1 MRNRFFIF
9 LAFSFF
15 LLVGSPV
22 FATHIVGGEFTYRSL
37 GNNDYEIRLT
47 VYRDCFNGQ
56 APFDDPAIVSF
67 FDAFNQEVLTVN
79 LDRGPIVQIPNLV
92 NSPCIVVPTSV
103 CYEVT
108 TYVGTVNLPPLA
120 GGYQMAYQRC
130 CRNGTINNIA
140 NPGQTGATYYAK
152 IPSPGITT
160 SNSSPVFTQLP
171 PTYICAG
178 FPFTFDHSA
187 VDFDGDSLVYALSTP
202 LAGLSNINPAGNPT
216 APPYTDVQWQAPY
229 SLANVFGG
237 TPLQINPQ
245 TGIMTATPS
254 TIGQF
259 VYGVRVKEYRN
270 GLYLGETKR
279 EFQVNVVNCQGLVVS
294 TIASPVIVCGSNTA
308 SFTNASIGASG
319 YLWNFG
325 DPTTT
330 ADVSIDP
337 NPAYTYPDT
346 GTYTAQLIALSST
359 SDLCNDTSYATVH
372 VYPQLVPD
380 FAIEHDLC
388 LNNAQFLDST
398 MSYSGVVNGWNWN
411 FGDGGTSTSQNPSH
425 VYNAPGTYVVQ
436 LNLLTTEGCSGTTV
450 DTVQIFQQLDAQVDT
465 IIPAICPTACTGVA
479 AVIAASGLAPIGYLW
494 STGDT
499 TATIDSLCPGP
510 YSVTITD
517 SLGCTQSRSIDIVY
531 TFNNLIS
538 DLQAA
543 ACDVS
548 CNGSAQAE
556 ISGGTMPYS
565 YLWSNGDI
573 TAQADSLCP
582 GIYTVQASDSNGC
595 LVIDSVEV
603 LSSFQALIQN
613 QQNVR
618 CFGECNGGAAV
629 FAVGGTNP
637 YTFTWSDG
645 QIGTAAQGWCIG
657 MYYVTT
663 TDSAGC
669 TEIDSVL
676 VTQPDL
682 LIDSLSVRDEK
693 CPKECNGFVS
703 VIAQGGTLP
712 YSYAWNNGNPD
723 VIDQLSGLCPGWNY
737 VETVDANG
745 CVVKDSVEIKT
756 SFSLPVIDTYPEK
769 DTIYQG
775 QSTLLIADPALG
787 YDYLWSNGTSL
798 NDSTLADPNATP
810 QQPSSYVLKVTDGN
824 GCVNFDTLQV
834 FVITGYC
841 QGSNV
846 FVPNAFTPDGNGHND
861 RFLVHAKGIREIA
874 LSIFNRWGEEVFQT
888 RDIEQG
894 WDGTYKGKEAPADVY
909 VYHLT
914 VVCFDNNRTF
924 HKGNITLIR

>member
-1 MRNRFFIF
+1 
-9 LAFSFF
+9 
-15 LLVGSPV
+15 
-22 FATHIVGGEFTYRSL
+22 
-37 GNNDYEIRLT
+37 
-47 VYRDCFNGQ
+47 
-56 APFDDPAIVSF
+56 
-67 FDAFNQEVLTVN
+67 
-79 LDRGPIVQIPNLV
+79 
-92 NSPCIVVPTSV
+92 
-103 CYEVT
+103 
-108 TYVGTVNLPPLA
+108 
-120 GGYQMAYQRC
+120 
-130 CRNGTINNIA
+130 
-140 NPGQTGATYYAK
+140 
-152 IPSPGITT
+152 
-160 SNSSPVFTQLP
+160 
-171 PTYICAG
+171 
-178 FPFTFDHSA
+178 
-187 VDFDGDSLVYALSTP
+187 
-202 LAGLSNINPAGNPT
+202 
-216 APPYTDVQWQAPY
+216 
-229 SLANVFGG
+229 
-237 TPLQINPQ
+237 
-245 TGIMTATPS
+245 
-254 TIGQF
+254 
-259 VYGVRVKEYRN
+259 
-270 GLYLGETKR
+270 
-279 EFQVNVVNCQGLVVS
+279 
-294 TIASPVIVCGSNTA
+294 
-308 SFTNASIGASG
+308 
-319 YLWNFG
+319 
-325 DPTTT
+325 
-330 ADVSIDP
+330 
-337 NPAYTYPDT
+337 
-346 GTYTAQLIALSST
+346 
-359 SDLCNDTSYATVH
+359 
-372 VYPQLVPD
+372 
-380 FAIEHDLC
+380 
-388 LNNAQFLDST
+388 
-398 MSYSGVVNGWNWN
+398 
-411 FGDGGTSTSQNPSH
+411 
-425 VYNAPGTYVVQ
+425 
-436 LNLLTTEGCSGTTV
+436 
-450 DTVQIFQQLDAQVDT
+450 
-465 IIPAICPTACTGVA
+465 
-479 AVIAASGLAPIGYLW
+479 
-494 STGDT
+494 
-499 TATIDSLCPGP
+499 
-510 YSVTITD
+510 
-517 SLGCTQSRSIDIVY
+517 
-531 TFNNLIS
+531 
-538 DLQAA
+538 
-543 ACDVS
+543 
-548 CNGSAQAE
+548 
-556 ISGGTMPYS
+556 MPYS

-924 HKGNITLIR
+924 HKGDITLIR